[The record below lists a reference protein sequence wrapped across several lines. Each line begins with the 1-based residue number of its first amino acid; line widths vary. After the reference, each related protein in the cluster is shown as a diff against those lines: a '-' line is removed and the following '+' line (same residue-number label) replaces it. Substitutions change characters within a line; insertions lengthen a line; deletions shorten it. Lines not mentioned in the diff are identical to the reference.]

1 MSARLTGEGSHSQS
15 GRLAFR
21 LTPGSADLIIQPL
34 GWLWHWLRHLGWRIE
49 VFETPPLRVQLWKW
63 VPPPPTT
70 WLTAELPTKQA
81 ALGELERLAALIED
95 GSGPPSIE
103 GTQT

>member
-1 MSARLTGEGSHSQS
+1 
-15 GRLAFR
+15 
-21 LTPGSADLIIQPL
+21 
-34 GWLWHWLRHLGWRIE
+34 
-49 VFETPPLRVQLWKW
+49 VQLWKW